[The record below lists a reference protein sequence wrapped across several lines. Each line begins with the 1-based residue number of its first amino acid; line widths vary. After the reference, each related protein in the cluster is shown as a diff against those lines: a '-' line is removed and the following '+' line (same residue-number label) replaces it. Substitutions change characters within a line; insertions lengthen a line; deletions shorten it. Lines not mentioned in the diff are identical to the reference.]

1 MDNYTVPE
9 EFKLR
14 IISTWGEAGV
24 EWLDRLPTI
33 ITTCARR
40 WRLSVQSPLSDLSY
54 NFVAYVM
61 TDNGTQAILKIGVPN
76 PELATEIEAV
86 RMYQGRYAVKLL
98 EADLNLGALVIQR
111 LVPGIPL
118 SALKDDEQ
126 ATSIAA
132 QLMRD
137 LPIPEPLHHQFPTI
151 ERWALAFDRY
161 RKRFDES
168 NGPLPKKIVKKA
180 EGLFEDLHTSSPVGM
195 LLHGDLHHDN
205 ILSNAENNW
214 LVIDPKGVIGDPAYE
229 AARFQHNPIPR
240 FLSLEN
246 PQAVAERRSE
256 ILTSILD
263 VDRARLLAWGFF
275 DVVLGALWCIEEN
288 SDDWRYLLSCAQ
300 ILDTLTD

>member
-1 MDNYTVPE
+1 VDNYTVPE

-54 NFVAYVM
+54 NLVAYVM

-126 ATSIAA
+126 ATIIAA

-137 LPIPEPLHHQFPTI
+137 LPIPEPAGHQFPTI

>member
-1 MDNYTVPE
+1 
-9 EFKLR
+9 
-14 IISTWGEAGV
+14 
-24 EWLDRLPTI
+24 
-33 ITTCARR
+33 
-40 WRLSVQSPLSDLSY
+40 
-54 NFVAYVM
+54 M

-256 ILTSILD
+256 ILASILD
-263 VDRARLLAWGFF
+263 VNRARLLAWGFF

-288 SDDWRYLLSCAQ
+288 SDDWGYLLYCAE

>member
-1 MDNYTVPE
+1 VDNYTVPE